1 VAAQLRKSLESYLR
15 RVRIIRMGTFV
26 ERCLIARIA
35 LVVALLAGCILPR
48 SIAETPGDRPRTV
61 ALSPKDAAVSFEQ
74 RVLPLLKQKCFAC
87 HGADA
92 QKIKGEL
99 DLHTRAGMLKG
110 GKSGSPALMP
120 GDPDKSPLYVA
131 VTRRN
136 NDLAMPP
143 KENDKLT
150 AAEVEVIRAWVAAG
164 APWSD
169 VSAPSAAAW
178 DNSSKEG
185 VTVVTS
191 GGLSPEWTQRKY
203 KPEDLWAY
211 RPLKHP
217 TVPLSPSPPKLGD
230 GAPLLNPIDAFLQQK
245 QKEKG
250 IERSAPPADKRTLL
264 RRATF
269 DLIGLPPSPEEVDAF
284 LNDRAPD
291 AFERAIA
298 RLLQS
303 PHYGE
308 QWARHWLDVARYA
321 DTSGFAN
328 DYERPNAW
336 RYRDYVVRSFNQD
349 KPYDR
354 FILEQLSGDE
364 IDPKNP
370 ELLIAAGFLRM
381 GPWEHTPM
389 SVAVET
395 RQQFLDDVT
404 HHVGVVFLGQALRCA
419 RCHDHKF
426 DPLPTRDYYRMQA
439 VFAPVQFADRPMPY
453 QPYENIS
460 AFAEGRRAAER
471 RLQAARDF
479 REGLH
484 KKSEDAIA
492 AYLKERGV
500 AKLADLSVQ
509 ERPKKRFFGLSKL
522 ELSLEKISQKRVDY
536 FERGLK
542 RYQPFAFS
550 VYDGPPNNYIST
562 RLVNPMPARH
572 DGAVQVVH
580 ILRGGSLES
589 PAEAVTPGA
598 LSAVFGRKDA
608 AGGTI
613 PETMTGRR
621 LALARWI
628 ASPNNT
634 FTARVL
640 VNRVWQYHFGK
651 GIVATPNNFGK
662 MGKRPTHPELLDW
675 LANWFVENGWSIK
688 KLHRLI
694 MTSAAYQQ
702 SGHHPDGEKLR
713 QIDANNDWL
722 AYFSP
727 RRLEAEEIRDSM
739 LSISGELNREIGGPG
754 VFPEINWEVALQPRH
769 IMGSVAPAYQPSP
782 RPQERNR
789 RTLYTFRRRSLSEPM
804 LEAFDQPGS
813 EISCERREQTTVT
826 PQVFALFNSAFVH
839 DRALALAVVLEKRA
853 DSADGRIERAFRW
866 CYGRAPTASEKQM
879 CREHLTRMTD
889 YHQHHKPIPTKPP
902 ARVRRKMVEEMT
914 GEEFEWEEELD
925 GLRNYQG
932 DVKPWDVGPP
942 TRALADLCLVLLNS
956 NEFLYVR

>member
-1 VAAQLRKSLESYLR
+1 LTSEATSHKLR
-15 RVRIIRMGTFV
+15 VRMGTYS
-26 ERCLIARIA
+26 EGIRKSWLSPLTSRIA
-35 LVVALLAGCILPR
+35 LAMALMAACFLPP
-48 SIAETPGDRPRTV
+48 SIAEPPGDPSRTV
-61 ALSPKDAAVSFEQ
+61 PLSPQDAARSFEE
-74 RVLPLLKQKCFAC
+74 RILPLLKQKCFAC
-87 HGADA
+87 HGADP
-92 QKIKGEL
+92 QKIKGSL

-110 GKSGSPALMP
+110 GKSGSPALVP
-120 GDPDKSPLYVA
+120 GDPAKSLLYAA
-131 VTRRN
+131 VTRRD

-150 AAEVEVIRAWVAAG
+150 AAEVEAVRAWVAAG
-164 APWSD
+164 APWPDGSR
-169 VSAPSAAAW
+169 PSAAGWEGSA
-178 DNSSKEG
+178 KEG
-185 VTVVTS
+185 VTVATS
-191 GGLSPEWTQRKY
+191 GGLSPEWTKRKY
-203 KPEDLWAY
+203 KPEDLWVY
-211 RPLKHP
+211 RPLKRP
-217 TVPLSPSPPKLGD
+217 AVPVRGSN
-230 GAPLLNPIDAFLQQK
+230 GAAVPNPIDAFLQQK

-250 IERSAPPADKRTLL
+250 IERPAPPSDKRTLL

-269 DLIGLPPSPEEVDAF
+269 DLIGLPPSPDEVDAF
-284 LNDRAPD
+284 LKDCAPD
-291 AFERAIA
+291 AFERAID

-303 PHYGE
+303 AHYGE
-308 QWARHWLDVARYA
+308 QWARHWLDVVRYA

-336 RYRDYVVRSFNQD
+336 RYRDYVVRSLNQD
-349 KPYDR
+349 KPFDR
-354 FILEQLSGDE
+354 FILEQLAGDE

-370 ELLIAAGFLRM
+370 ELLIATGFLRM

-426 DPLPTRDYYRMQA
+426 DPVPTRDYYRIQA
-439 VFAPVQFADRPMPY
+439 IFAPVQFADRPVPY
-453 QPYENIS
+453 QPYENTS
-460 AFAEGRRAAER
+460 AFAEGQAIAER

-479 REGLH
+479 LDGLR
-484 KKSEDAIA
+484 KKSADAIA

-500 AKLADLSVQ
+500 AKLADLPVH

-522 ELSLEKISQKRVDY
+522 ELSLDKIYQKRVDY
-536 FERGLK
+536 FERELK

-550 VYDGPPNNYIST
+550 VYDGPANNYIST
-562 RLVNPMPARH
+562 RLFNPVPAQRE
-572 DGAVQVVH
+572 GAIPVVH
-580 ILRGGSLES
+580 ILRGGSLEA
-589 PAEAVTPGA
+589 PAEAAAPGV
-598 LSAVFGRKDA
+598 LSAAFGPKEA
-608 AGGTI
+608 APTSI
-613 PETMTGRR
+613 PQTMAGRR

-628 ASPNNT
+628 ASPSNT

-640 VNRVWQYHFGK
+640 VNRVWQYHFGN

-675 LANWFVENGWSIK
+675 LANWFTEHDWSLK

-702 SGHHPDGEKLR
+702 SGQHPDREKLHR
-713 QIDANNDWL
+713 IDPQNDWL

-739 LSISGELNREIGGPG
+739 LAISGELNREMGGPG

-782 RPQERNR
+782 RPGERNR
-789 RTLYTFRRRSLSEPM
+789 RTLYAFRRRSLSEPM
-804 LEAFDQPGS
+804 LEAFDRPGS

-839 DRALALAVVLEKRA
+839 DRALALAVALEKRA
-853 DSADGRIERAFRW
+853 DSVDGRIEQAFRW
-866 CYGRAPTASEKQM
+866 CYGRVPDAVEQQT
-879 CREHLTRMTD
+879 CREHLAKMTS
-889 YHQHHKPIPTKPP
+889 YHQRHEPTPTKPP
-902 ARVRRKMVEEMT
+902 GRVKRRMVEEMT

-925 GLRNYQG
+925 GMRNYQA
-932 DVKPWDVGPP
+932 DVKPWDVGPQ

-956 NEFLYVR
+956 NEFLYVH